1 MAGRVRGGNSGYPV
15 PADEKVAADMQRLA
29 GIFIGGAAAAGD
41 TLGWDAGAALQLDGL
56 CEVFLAS
63 GPDEDGIG
71 RMVLVMGAYLGELIV
86 RNGNGRWTYDPRA
99 RAAGVDTPAK
109 RRFFPHNKVDKR
121 LTVGAE
127 HSLWVFYDM
136 AVSGRV
142 PSDVKITPRQPPDPA
157 STNTNF

>member
-1 MAGRVRGGNSGYPV
+1 
-15 PADEKVAADMQRLA
+15 
-29 GIFIGGAAAAGD
+29 
-41 TLGWDAGAALQLDGL
+41 
-56 CEVFLAS
+56 
-63 GPDEDGIG
+63 
-71 RMVLVMGAYLGELIV
+71 V

-121 LTVGAE
+121 LTVGAG